1 LNHHYVT
8 FHKTHKSGYQ
18 VMREKIMKHYEN
30 KMKMVYIDQNAWE
43 NLKSN
48 AEKVQYLNKLGL
60 QLALTK

>member
-1 LNHHYVT
+1 
-8 FHKTHKSGYQ
+8 
-18 VMREKIMKHYEN
+18 MREKIMKHYEN